1 MEQLIKITSIPIQTV
16 RLTQSARLV
25 NSDSVDM
32 ERRKALARQIS
43 FQNRHTSS
51 PSVSMEEISRIN
63 RTFSR
68 RNAAPQMQP
77 VSRQQMVAKQQTSV
91 RPKPAATQQPVTTHT
106 QTSSV
111 SVSSTSINGG
121 FSVGVGTSANIDPA
135 GTVPTVA
142 YEAAPITLPG
152 HGGGASPHEFTSSY
166 TAQRGALE
174 LRVAKGELTFLPP
187 MVMTIVTQRPELRFE
202 YLGDFNYVPPRT
214 ADRGRTINLST

>member
-1 MEQLIKITSIPIQTV
+1 MEQLIKITSIPMQTV

-25 NSDSVDM
+25 SADSVDM

-51 PSVSMEEISRIN
+51 PTVSMEEISRIN

-77 VSRQQMVAKQQTSV
+77 VSRQQMVTKQQTAV
-91 RPKPAATQQPVTTHT
+91 RPKPVSTQQPAVTHT
-106 QTSSV
+106 QTSSG
-111 SVSSTSINGG
+111 SVSSTSYGG
-121 FSVGVGTSANIDPA
+121 GISASTLASANVNTA
-135 GTVPTVA
+135 TVPTVA
-142 YEAAPITLPG
+142 YEAAPMTLPG
-152 HGGGASPHEFTSSY
+152 HGSSSPQEFTSSY

-174 LRVAKGELTFLPP
+174 MRVAKGELTFLPP

-214 ADRGRTINLST
+214 ADRGGTINLST